1 MTEEPAGS
9 KQAAAPAPPIRGV
22 LETAIYVADL
32 SRARQWYQELLGC
45 PLMVDDARMCAF
57 DVGGRDVL
65 LLFLEGGTPAAV
77 VTPGGSIPPHDA
89 RGQMHFALAV
99 DAADLPD
106 WERRLAER
114 GIAIESRV
122 RWSRGGTSVYFRDP
136 DGHLV
141 EFATPG
147 LWANY

>member
-1 MTEEPAGS
+1 MKGEPASGR
-9 KQAAAPAPPIRGV
+9 AGEPAPSIRGV

-32 SRARQWYQELLGC
+32 ARAKRWYQELLGC
-45 PLMVDDARMCAF
+45 PVMVDDARMCAF
-57 DVGGRDVL
+57 NVGGRDVL

-77 VTPGGSIPPHDA
+77 ETPGGSIPPHDA
-89 RGQMHFALAV
+89 HGQMHFALAV
-99 DAADLPD
+99 DAADLPA

-114 GIAIESRV
+114 GIEIESRV

-141 EFATPG
+141 ELATPG
-147 LWANY
+147 LWENY